1 MRTAGKEN
9 ITPKYLCCINLLGK
23 EVHREQYASLKKLAM
38 DIDIPYHTITDVFE
52 GRRNSFMK
60 YKDKKYFPDIQI
72 TKLIDLEEVLE
83 DNDVGG
89 LDSAK

>member
-9 ITPKYLCCINLLGK
+9 TTPKYLCCITLMGD
-23 EVHREQYASLKKLAM
+23 EVHRKEYASLKKLAD

-60 YKDKKYFPDIQI
+60 YKDRKYFPDISIQ
-72 TKLIDLEEVLE
+72 KLVDIKDAENKIIGE
-83 DNDVGG
+83 
-89 LDSAK
+89 